1 MTWVSVDS
9 CEVGADFPEK
19 LVFGLGF
26 WESGVSELRLLG
38 SSGFEER
45 VLGLLIDKKS
55 VREGGLNCFR
65 KK

>member
-26 WESGVSELRLLG
+26 WESGVSELRLWG

-45 VLGLLIDKKS
+45 VLGLLIERRVK
-55 VREGGLNCFR
+55 
-65 KK
+65 